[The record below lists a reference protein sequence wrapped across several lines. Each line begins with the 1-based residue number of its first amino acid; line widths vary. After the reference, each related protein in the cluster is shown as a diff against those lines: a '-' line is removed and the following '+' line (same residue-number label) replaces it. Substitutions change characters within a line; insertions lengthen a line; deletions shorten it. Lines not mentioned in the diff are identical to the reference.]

1 MRARAVLAV
10 LLLAGCGASTIGT
23 PAPGTSAP
31 APGTSVPAPG
41 PAAGVTVTM
50 TAERGG
56 PLEQRF
62 LVQAR
67 DDDAS
72 GSGIVLVFGDGEQ
85 LLRPPPVA
93 SCAAGPQ
100 PSREPRPFD
109 TAYDVL
115 HTYAEPGTY
124 EVQARVTTRLLCA
137 GAPDERATRT
147 LTVEVG

>member
-1 MRARAVLAV
+1 
-10 LLLAGCGASTIGT
+10 
-23 PAPGTSAP
+23 
-31 APGTSVPAPG
+31 
-41 PAAGVTVTM
+41 M

-56 PLEQRF
+56 PPEQRF
-62 LVQAR
+62 VVQVR

-93 SCAAGPQ
+93 TCAAGPQ

-115 HTYAEPGTY
+115 HIRGARDVRGAGEGHD
-124 EVQARVTTRLLCA
+124 QAALCGRA
-137 GAPDERATRT
+137 G
-147 LTVEVG
+147 